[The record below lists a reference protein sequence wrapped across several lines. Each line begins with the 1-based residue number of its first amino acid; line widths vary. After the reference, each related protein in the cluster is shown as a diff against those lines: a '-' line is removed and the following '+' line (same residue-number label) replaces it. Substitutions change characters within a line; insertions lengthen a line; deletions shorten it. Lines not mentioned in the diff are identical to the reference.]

1 MNIGISKTEIMRALC
16 SHANE
21 MKLKAKDPSLLKKLA
36 AWLRKIELYFFEA
49 KLIEEQLDLQKQSI
63 RVSLYF

>member
-1 MNIGISKTEIMRALC
+1 MTKAISKTELMRALR

-21 MKLKAKDPSLLKKLA
+21 MKLNATEPSFLKKLA

-49 KLIEEQLDLQKQSI
+49 KLIDEQLELQKRSI
-63 RVSLYF
+63 RVLYHF